1 MNLLKLEAMI
11 TKKIVLFGTNVSLVR
26 LVAEEALKR
35 GHSVTAVVPANTE
48 VKFKHAKFKVVS
60 CDLANGSEM
69 SNHAKGHD
77 VVICLHEP
85 ELTHPK
91 RHTRVNRAIIEVA
104 KNTGIQR
111 IVSLGHPISLKVE
124 NSKEFRHLWKD
135 LTEAQSETL
144 KLFQNELWLRWEY
157 LHSPELSSNKKEEKH
172 FVDKEISISNPEGTG
187 KAIKLNEVVDALLEE
202 AEKVEFIWEE
212 DEITI

>member
-1 MNLLKLEAMI
+1 MI
-11 TKKIVLFGTNVSLVR
+11 TKKIALFGTNGSLVR

-35 GHSVTAVVPANTE
+35 GHSITAVVPAHTE
-48 VKFKHAKFKVVS
+48 VELKHAKFKLVS
-60 CDLANGSEM
+60 CDLTNGSEM
-69 SNHAKGHD
+69 TEHAKGHD

-85 ELTHPK
+85 ELMHPK

-111 IVSLGHPISLKVE
+111 IVSLGHPISLQIK
-124 NSKEFRHLWKD
+124 NPKEFHYLQKT
-135 LTEAQSETL
+135 LAEAQSDTL
-144 KLFQNELWLRWEY
+144 KLFQNEGWLRWEY
-157 LHSPELSSNKKEEKH
+157 LHSPELDPHKKEHVVNEGIC
-172 FVDKEISISNPEGTG
+172 VSNPEGTG
-187 KAIKLNEVVDALLEE
+187 KRVKLNQVVDALLEE